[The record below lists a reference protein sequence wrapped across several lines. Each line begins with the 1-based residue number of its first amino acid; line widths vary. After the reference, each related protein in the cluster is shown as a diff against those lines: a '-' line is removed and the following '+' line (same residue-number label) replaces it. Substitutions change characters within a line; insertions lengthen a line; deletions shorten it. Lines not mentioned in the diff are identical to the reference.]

1 MEKIRKRKH
10 EHQHN
15 DYMCKSNL
23 SSREM
28 ASLDSVYRYNL
39 GDQQGSMQ
47 QGNNFCLVAFHPKSQ
62 YDYQAA
68 KAI

>member
-1 MEKIRKRKH
+1 MENIPKGKH

-15 DYMCKSNL
+15 DYMCKSSLN
-23 SSREM
+23 SREM
-28 ASLDSVYRYNL
+28 ANLNSFYKYNL
-39 GDQQGSMQ
+39 GDQQGSTQ

-62 YDYQAA
+62 CDYQTA